1 MRGYIPRNL
10 ETVARTMAGFFP
22 VVTIIGPRQSGK
34 TTLVRHAFPDHAYV
48 NLEQPDIRL
57 LAEQDPQSFFRNYPA
72 PVIIDEI
79 QRVPP
84 LLSYIQVKV
93 DEKPALRG
101 QYILTGSH
109 QLSLRAAVS
118 QSLAGRTALLRL
130 LPLSIIELHGAGI
143 SLGRDEYILRGFMP
157 RLYEDDLPPSVLY
170 AQYYQ
175 TYVERD
181 VRQMSNIRNLIAFET
196 FIRLLAGR
204 VGQIVNLNDLSNSIG
219 VSASTLTEWLGILE
233 ASFIVFRLPP
243 YFENFGK
250 RLVKSPKVYFTEPGL
265 AAWLLGMKE
274 PGHITTGPF
283 LGGLFENM
291 VVVEALKA
299 RYNQGEES
307 NLYFWRDNNG
317 TEADLIVSG
326 SKGLTPV
333 EIKASMTFSPDFAKA
348 LPRLRKASA
357 TMRPGYVIYAGDLEA
372 AFKDDQFINF
382 AHTARV
388 ME

>member
-1 MRGYIPRNL
+1 MNGYIPRAL
-10 ETVARTMAGFFP
+10 ESTTLSMAGYFP

-57 LAEQDPQSFFRNYPA
+57 LAEQDPRSFFRNYPA
-72 PVIIDEI
+72 PIILDEI
-79 QRVPP
+79 QRVPA
-84 LLSYIQVKV
+84 LLSYIQAIV
-93 DEKPALRG
+93 DENPAQRG
-101 QYILTGSH
+101 QFLLTGSH

-130 LPLSIIELHGAGI
+130 LPLSIAELHEAGI
-143 SLGRDEYILRGFMP
+143 SLGRDEFLHKGFMP
-157 RLYEDDLPPSVLY
+157 RLYEDDLPPGVLY

-181 VRQMSNIRNLIAFET
+181 VRQMANIRNLIAFET

-204 VGQIVNLNDLSNSIG
+204 VGQIVNMNDLSNSIG

-250 RLVKSPKVYFTEPGL
+250 RLIKSPKVYFTEPGL

-274 PGHITTGPF
+274 PGHIAAGPF

-299 RYNQGEES
+299 CYNKGEES

-317 TEADLIVSG
+317 TEADLLVNG
-326 SKGLTPV
+326 AKGLTPV
-333 EIKASMTFSPDFAKA
+333 EIKASMTFSPDFAQA
-348 LPRLRKASA
+348 LPRLRKTSA
-357 TMRPGYVIYAGDLEA
+357 TIRPGYVIYAGDLEA
-372 AFKDDQFINF
+372 TCKDDQFINF
-382 AHTARV
+382 SHTARV
-388 ME
+388 VD